1 VDSDIRLEG
10 GYVPY
15 RNAVYLRGVQF
26 LNEVRL
32 AVGEQEFFAALKDY
46 AYTNTW
52 RIATRKDFFDA
63 TSRHSSADL
72 GSIISK
78 YFKN

>member
-1 VDSDIRLEG
+1 LEG
-10 GYVPY
+10 GYIPY

-32 AVGEQEFFAALKDY
+32 AVGEGEFFAALKDY
-46 AYTNTW
+46 AYSNTW
-52 RIATRKDFFDA
+52 RIASRQDFFDA
-63 TSRHSSADL
+63 FSRHSQTDLSA
-72 GSIISK
+72 IVSK